1 MNRSQLR
8 SMEPISVNRRPWDE
22 LQSIGVTIRGGLL
35 YTLFLKP
42 HLYPLL
48 FVCSAVD
55 PSLFEMEHPLSKDLL
70 GVGPSSIPRW
80 VFVREQSILVR
91 E

>member
-8 SMEPISVNRRPWDE
+8 LMEPISVNGRPWDE
-22 LQSIGVTIRGGLL
+22 SQSIRVTSGGGGGLL
-35 YTLFLKP
+35 CTLFLKP
-42 HLYPLL
+42 HLYPPL

-55 PSLFEMEHPLSKDLL
+55 PSLFEMEHPLSKDLM

-80 VFVREQSILVR
+80 VFVGEQSILV
-91 E
+91 